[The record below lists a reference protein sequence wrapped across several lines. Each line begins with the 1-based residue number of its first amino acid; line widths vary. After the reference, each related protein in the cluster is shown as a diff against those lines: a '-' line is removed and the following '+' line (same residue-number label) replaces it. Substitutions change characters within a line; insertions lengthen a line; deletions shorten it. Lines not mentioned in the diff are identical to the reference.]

1 MTAKWDILRSRVK
14 KRPIKEEAVPLCR
27 VLPPRLARTP
37 GILEYL
43 NRNVLIRPTMRVAM
57 ELKLRYREI
66 AELLKHNNFD
76 C

>member
-1 MTAKWDILRSRVK
+1 MNGKWDTRRPPAK
-14 KRPIKEEAVPLCR
+14 KQPIKEDTVPLCR

-37 GILEYL
+37 NILEYL
-43 NRNVLIRPTMRVAM
+43 TRNVVIRPTMRVAM

-66 AELLKHNNFD
+66 AELLKSNNFD

>member
-1 MTAKWDILRSRVK
+1 MSDKWEVRRLPVK
-14 KRPIKEEAVPLCR
+14 NRPIKEEAVPLCR

-43 NRNVLIRPTMRVAM
+43 SSKKLIRPALRVAM
-57 ELKLRYREI
+57 ELKLRYREL
-66 AELLKHNNFD
+66 AELFKHNNFD